1 MSCIMARQI
10 TVRGVSDDL
19 VEKLREVAA
28 RRGLSLNALVLELL
42 GHAVG
47 SSERRRRLERYAGS
61 SSIEADALDVAIAA
75 QRKIDPTDWR

>member
-1 MSCIMARQI
+1 MARQI

-28 RRGLSLNALVLELL
+28 QRGLSLNALVLELL

-47 SSERRRRLERYAGS
+47 SSERRRRLERYTGS
-61 SSIEADALDVAIAA
+61 SATDADALDLAIRA
-75 QRKIDPTDWR
+75 QRGIDPSDWR